1 MKGMDEGW
9 KGWERDKVLF
19 KRLRVKQRGKDWK
32 KGYFK
37 KKKKIRKGR
46 GRKDVFIDL
55 SYFLKG

>member
-9 KGWERDKVLF
+9 KGWVRDEVVL

-37 KKKKIRKGR
+37 RKKKIRKGR
-46 GRKDVFIDL
+46 GRKDVFIDP
-55 SYFLKG
+55 S